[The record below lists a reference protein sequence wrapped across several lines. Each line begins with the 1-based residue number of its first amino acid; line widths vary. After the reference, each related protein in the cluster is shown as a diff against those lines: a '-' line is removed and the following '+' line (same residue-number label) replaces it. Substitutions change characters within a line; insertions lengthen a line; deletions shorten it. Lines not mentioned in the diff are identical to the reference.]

1 MNSMPKNK
9 YNRMLRSILKRIKLR
24 TWISLGILFILL
36 PLALFTVF
44 YWDSLLAALGG
55 SSATPVAVWHFDEGV
70 DNTCA
75 NGTDDACDSSGN
87 GYDAAFGATTA
98 APTIQTADKCVS
110 GNCLYFDGSNDTAT
124 QGTTISSIQTVSFWV
139 KVMSTSTTEQI
150 IDLNATDYF

>member
-55 SSATPVAVWHFDEGV
+55 SNATPIAVWHFDEGV

-75 NGTDDACDSSGN
+75 NGTDDVCDSSGN
-87 GYDAAFGATTA
+87 TA
-98 APTIQTADKCVS
+98 NGTRDSSVWQTEDKCVS
-110 GNCLYFDGSNDTAT
+110 GKCLNYDGTDDTV
-124 QGTTISSIQTVSFWV
+124 TIS
-139 KVMSTSTTEQI
+139 
-150 IDLNATDYF
+150 DNAALD